1 MRVRRR
7 DRSRG
12 QALAEVALVAPLFFV
27 MVFGVID
34 LGRVIWANDVA
45 ATAAREGARYASV
58 HAANLGLTDPATKSD
73 IRDHATGYVI
83 AGGLNISVSVCF
95 STVHIASY
103 QTGCSGDLDEILPDG
118 TTARYA
124 RGNLVTVGV
133 TTSVPTLLGSVFG
146 RAQWSVSGSSTA
158 QINN

>member
-1 MRVRRR
+1 MRPGRRNG
-7 DRSRG
+7 SRG
-12 QALAEVALVAPLFFV
+12 QGLAELALVAPLFFV
-27 MVFGVID
+27 MVFAVID

-58 HAANLGLTDPATKSD
+58 HANNVELTTLATKSD
-73 IRDHATGYVI
+73 IRDHATQYVI
-83 AGGLNISVSVCF
+83 AGGQNISVTVCF

-103 QTGCSGDLDEILPDG
+103 QTGCSGDLDEILPG
-118 TTARYA
+118 GVTAAYA

-133 TTSVPTLLGSVFG
+133 TTSVPTILGSVFG
-146 RAQWSVSGSSTA
+146 RAQWSVSGSSTV